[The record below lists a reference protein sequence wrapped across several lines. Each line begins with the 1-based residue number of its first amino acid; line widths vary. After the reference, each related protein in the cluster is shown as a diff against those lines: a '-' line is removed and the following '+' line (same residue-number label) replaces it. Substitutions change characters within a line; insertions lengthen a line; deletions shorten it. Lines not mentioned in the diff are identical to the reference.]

1 MTLAS
6 TLQRGREAFDRH
18 TWTDAYAALT
28 SADRTQP
35 LEPQDLE
42 RLSIAAYLTGQG
54 AERTNALLAR
64 TYQAY
69 LERGE
74 TARAVQAAFWLT
86 FALQHAGDRA
96 QAAGWMARAQR
107 LLDDRQSDCV
117 ERGYLLVPQA
127 LLKIA
132 NDPDGAAATFAT
144 AAAIGDRFGDATLSS
159 LARQGHGRAL
169 LRLGEIANGT
179 ALLDEAMVAV
189 TAGDVS
195 PAVAGTI
202 YCSVIS
208 GCVEIFD
215 LRRAQE
221 WTDALNR
228 WCASQPGM
236 VAYRGDCLVHRA
248 EVMLAHGDWPQAIE
262 QAREAS
268 GHFSQAGMRAA
279 LGAAFY
285 LLGDVQRLRGDIA
298 SAEEAYRRASEAG
311 RTPLPGL
318 ALLWFDQGRGE
329 DARAALSRA
338 LEETSD
344 RRPRS
349 IALSA
354 SVDVLLA
361 VGDVAAARRAADEL
375 AALAATFESQLLRA
389 TADQRIGGVLLAE
402 GHPKDALRVLHRAR
416 TVWRDLD
423 VPYEIARVSVLI
435 GRACQA
441 LGDTAGGDL
450 ELTAARRGF
459 TALGAL
465 PDLARLD
472 RAARASSTAEDG
484 PLTAR
489 EIEVL
494 QLIACGKT
502 NRAIAEELRISE
514 KTVARHASNIFTKLD
529 VSSRAGATAYAFHHH
544 LVAPRT

>member
-1 MTLAS
+1 MTIGSA
-6 TLQRGREAFDRH
+6 LQRGRDAFDRH
-18 TWTDAYAALT
+18 IWTEAYAALD
-28 SADRTQP
+28 AVDREEP
-35 LEPQDLE
+35 LAAEDLE
-42 RLSIAAYLTGQG
+42 RLSIASYLTGQS
-54 AERTNALLAR
+54 AERTNGLLTR
-64 TYQAY
+64 GHHAY

-74 TARAVQAAFWLT
+74 RAKAAQAAFWLA
-86 FALQHAGDRA
+86 FSLMHAGERA
-96 QAAGWMARAQR
+96 QAAGWTARAQR
-107 LLDDRQSDCV
+107 LLDDGHIDCV
-117 ERGYLLVPQA
+117 ERGYLLIPQA
-127 LLKIA
+127 HQKIGS
-132 NDPDGAAATFAT
+132 DVAAAAALFAD
-144 AAAIGDRFGDATLSS
+144 AAAIGDRFGDANLSS

-221 WTDALNR
+221 WTEALNR
-228 WCASQPGM
+228 WCATQSGM
-236 VAYRGDCLVHRA
+236 VTYRGECLVHRA
-248 EVMLAHGDWPQAIE
+248 EVMTAHGDWAQAIE
-262 QAREAS
+262 QTREACEY
-268 GHFSQAGMRAA
+268 FERAA
-279 LGAAFY
+279 MRSALAAAWY
-285 LLGDVQRLRGDIA
+285 LLGDLHRLRGSIA
-298 SAEEAYRRASEAG
+298 SADEAYRRSSDAG

-318 ALLWFDQGRGE
+318 ALLWLEQGRGD
-329 DARAALSRA
+329 DAKAALGRA

-344 RRPRS
+344 RRQRS

-354 SVDVLLA
+354 YVDVSLA

-375 AALAATFESQLLRA
+375 AAIAAGLETPLVRA
-389 TADQRIGGVLLAE
+389 TADQRMGGVLLAE
-402 GHPKDALRVLHRAR
+402 SHPKDALRALHRAL
-416 TVWRDLD
+416 TTWRDLE
-423 VPYEIARVSVLI
+423 VPYEIARVTVLI
-435 GRACQA
+435 GRACHA

-450 ELTAARRGF
+450 ELTAARRAF
-459 TALGAL
+459 TSLGAL
-465 PDLARLD
+465 PDLAHLD
-472 RAARASSTAEDG
+472 AASRTPSASDDG

-502 NRAIAEELRISE
+502 NRTIADELGISE
-514 KTVARHASNIFTKLD
+514 KTVARHVSNIFTKLD
-529 VSSRAGATAYAFHHH
+529 VSSRAGATAYAFQHH